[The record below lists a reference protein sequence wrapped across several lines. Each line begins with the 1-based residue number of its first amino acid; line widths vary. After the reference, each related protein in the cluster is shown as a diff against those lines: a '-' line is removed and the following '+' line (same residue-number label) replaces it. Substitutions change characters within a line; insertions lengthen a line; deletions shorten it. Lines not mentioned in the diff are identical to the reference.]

1 LQKIG
6 LGSYNVYYDGSKTV
20 SGQSAFTVC
29 GVSLNV
35 FLGESE
41 DKIMS
46 YAEVLESVLRYLNLH
61 IVQYGSDLYIFDW
74 NNVANNNLSW
84 SVLFGTGSGTMSAA
98 NVTITKD
105 KYSDDCTTLS
115 MDEVF
120 N

>member
-1 LQKIG
+1 MQKIG